1 MISGNVE
8 SGKQAEKRGRRTRPF
23 GRERE
28 GQREEERESTV
39 GKARKERRNVT
50 QGNIAQM
57 E

>member
-1 MISGNVE
+1 ME
-8 SGKQAEKRGRRTRPF
+8 SRQKREEG
-23 GRERE
+23 GHAHLEGRE

-50 QGNIAQM
+50 QDNIAQM